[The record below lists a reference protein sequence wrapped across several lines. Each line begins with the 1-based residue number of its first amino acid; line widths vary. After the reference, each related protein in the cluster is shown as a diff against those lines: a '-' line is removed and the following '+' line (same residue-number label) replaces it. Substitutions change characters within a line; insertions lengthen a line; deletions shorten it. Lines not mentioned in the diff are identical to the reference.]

1 MKESLAN
8 VSIER
13 YIYRPMA
20 DTPFFPA
27 WGARFN
33 PRGSNSGRVLRTVS
47 ALTLC
52 QLEKCFAPWIPTQ
65 LFPKASDHQN
75 SRDRYYTRWRTFWS
89 MLWQAL
95 HPLASGRE
103 VVRQLQALFDLE
115 DGPQL
120 CPEDGA
126 YCRAKAR
133 LPLDQFPKAL
143 SATAAHADQLAP
155 PLQFLQARPLKVV
168 DGSVL
173 TLADT
178 PKNRAA
184 YPPIEPTDTPTFP
197 QLRLVV
203 LFSLLSGTVLAAAQG
218 SLLISELALLHSL
231 AAQLAAGDIL
241 VGDRGFG
248 SFPVIVWLKV
258 VCQVDFLG
266 RTTRRIDGRRRLRRL
281 GPNDWL
287 LTWKA
292 SPSCTSPWL
301 GALVQALLPTQMTLR
316 AVKGSCYQK
325 GFRVRR
331 VTVVTT
337 LLDPE
342 LYPAQEI
349 LQAYLRRWR
358 LEMCLDDLKT
368 SLQMESLRGRTPATL
383 QRELSTRLI
392 AHNLIRCTMAQA
404 ASDHHV
410 PLEQLSFK
418 GSLDAVRHFAHAMAR
433 ARSRARRQ
441 RLWSL
446 LLHTLAWD
454 LVPERPGRREPRAVK
469 RKKNKYPHL
478 RQPRHLFRDRPKR
491 HARRKLARLRRLGL
505 M

>member
-1 MKESLAN
+1 MAN
-8 VSIER
+8 
-13 YIYRPMA
+13 
-20 DTPFFPA
+20 TPFFPA

-33 PRGSNSGRVLRTVS
+33 PMGSHSARVLRPVT

-52 QLEKCFAPWIPTQ
+52 QLEKCFAPWIPTE
-65 LFPKASDHQN
+65 LFPKAADHQN
-75 SRDRYYTRWRTFWS
+75 SRDRSYTRWRTFWS

-115 DGPQL
+115 DGPPL
-120 CPEDGA
+120 CPQDGA

-143 SATAAHADQLAP
+143 SARHADQGAS
-155 PLQFLQARPLKVV
+155 PLHLLRDRPLKVV
-168 DGSVL
+168 DGSAL

-178 PKNRAA
+178 PKNRAT

-203 LFSLLSGTVLAAAQG
+203 LFSLLSGTILAAAQG
-218 SLLISELALLHSL
+218 SLLISELALLHTL

-258 VCQVDFLG
+258 VRQVDFLG
-266 RTTRRIDGRRRLRRL
+266 RTTRRVDGRRRLRRL

-287 LTWKA
+287 FLWKA

-301 GALVQALLPTQMTLR
+301 SPLVQAILPRHMILR

-325 GFRVRR
+325 GFRVRQ

-337 LLDPE
+337 LLDSQA
-342 LYPAQEI
+342 YPAQEI

-383 QRELSTRLI
+383 QRELYARLI

-410 PLEQLSFK
+410 RLEQLSFK

-433 ARSRARRQ
+433 ARCRARRQ
-441 RLWSL
+441 RLWKRL
-446 LLHTLAWD
+446 LQTLAGD
-454 LVPERPGRREPRAVK
+454 LLPERPGRREPRAVK
-469 RKKNKYPHL
+469 RRKNKYPRL
-478 RQPRHLFRDRPKR
+478 DAPRHKFRDHLKR
-491 HARRKLARLRRLGL
+491 SDRRKMSRLRKLGL

>member
-1 MKESLAN
+1 
-8 VSIER
+8 
-13 YIYRPMA
+13 MA

-27 WGARFN
+27 WGPRFN
-33 PRGSNSGRVLRTVS
+33 PMGSHSGRFLRSVS

-65 LFPKASDHQN
+65 LFPKAASQQN

-115 DGPQL
+115 DGPEL
-120 CPEDGA
+120 CPEDAA

-133 LPLDQFPKAL
+133 LPLDQFPQAL
-143 SATAAHADQLAP
+143 SATAAHADRLAP
-155 PLQFLQARPLKVV
+155 PLQLFQGRPLKVI
-168 DGSVL
+168 DGSAL

-184 YPPIEPTDTPTFP
+184 YPPCEPTDTPIFP

-203 LFSLLSGTVLAAAQG
+203 LFSLLSGTLLAVAQG
-218 SLLISELALLHSL
+218 SLLVSELALFHSL
-231 AAQLAAGDIL
+231 AAHLVAGDIV

-248 SFPVIVWLKV
+248 SFPVIAWLKAV
-258 VCQVDFLG
+258 RQVDFLG

-292 SPSCTSPWL
+292 SPDCTSPWL

-325 GFRVRR
+325 GFRVRQ

-342 LYPAQEI
+342 SYPAEEL

-358 LEMCLDDLKT
+358 LEMCLDHLKT
-368 SLQMESLRGRTPATL
+368 SLQMESLRGRSPATL
-383 QRELSTRLI
+383 QRELYSRLI

-404 ASDHHV
+404 AAEHHL
-410 PLEQLSFK
+410 PLERLSFK
-418 GSLDAVRHFAHAMAR
+418 GSLDAVRHFTHAMAR

-446 LLHTLAWD
+446 LLQTLARD

-469 RKKNKYPHL
+469 RKKTKYPRL
-478 RQPRHLFRDRPKR
+478 NAPRRKFRDRFKR
-491 HARRKLARLRRLGL
+491 NVRRKISRLRKLGL

>member
-1 MKESLAN
+1 MT
-8 VSIER
+8 
-13 YIYRPMA
+13 

-33 PRGSNSGRVLRTVS
+33 PMGSHANRALRPV
-47 ALTLC
+47 AAFTLC
-52 QLEKCFAPWIPTQ
+52 QLEKCFAPWIPAQ
-65 LFPKASDHQN
+65 LFPKAADHQN
-75 SRDRYYTRWRTFWS
+75 SRDRSYTRWRTFWC

-103 VVRQLQALFDLE
+103 VVRQLQAAFDLE

-126 YCRAKAR
+126 YCRAKTR
-133 LPLDQFPKAL
+133 LPLDQFPQAL
-143 SATAAHADQLAP
+143 RATAQHADQLAP
-155 PLQFLQARPLKVV
+155 PLRLLRRRPLKVV
-168 DGSVL
+168 DGSAL

-197 QLRLVV
+197 QLRLVG
-203 LFSLLSGTVLAAAQG
+203 LFSLCSGAILAATQG
-218 SLLISELALLHSL
+218 SLGVSELALLHSL

-266 RTTRRIDGRRRLRRL
+266 RTKRRIDGRHRLKRL

-287 LTWKA
+287 VLWKA
-292 SPSCTSPWL
+292 TPSCASPWL
-301 GALVQALLPTQMTLR
+301 SALVRVLLPTQMTLR

-325 GFRVRR
+325 GFRVRQ

-342 LYPAQEI
+342 LYPAAEI

-368 SLQMESLRGRTPATL
+368 SLQMESLRGHSPATL
-383 QRELSTRLI
+383 QRELYTRLI

-404 ASDHHV
+404 AADHQL
-410 PLEQLSFK
+410 PLERLSFK
-418 GSLDAVRHFAHAMAR
+418 GSLDAVRHFAHAMTR
-433 ARSRARRQ
+433 ARSRAKRQ
-441 RLWSL
+441 RLWL
-446 LLHTLAWD
+446 LLLQTLAYD

-469 RKKNKYPHL
+469 RRKNKYPRL
-478 RQPRHLFRDRPKR
+478 DAPRRKFRDHLKR
-491 HARRKLARLRRLGL
+491 HDRRKIARLRKLGL